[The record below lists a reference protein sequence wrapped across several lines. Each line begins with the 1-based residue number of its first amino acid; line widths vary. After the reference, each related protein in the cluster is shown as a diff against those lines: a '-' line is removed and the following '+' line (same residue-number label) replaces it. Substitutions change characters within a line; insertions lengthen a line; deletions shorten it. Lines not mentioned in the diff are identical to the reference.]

1 MSVPTTESARAVP
14 AAGLRVAGGLVAYR
28 LYDVGYAL
36 DLEQAARLL
45 EGQATGR
52 TRPTRTEGKALIIA
66 QPPLILALGP
76 VALGPVA
83 LPGTPARAA
92 ELSACCYDFGVIS
105 LRLRVAVPEGTA
117 WGELVAAARGLERA
131 DLAGVFG
138 PALSLLTSQL
148 QPAITKPG
156 IAPVAEDYTICRL
169 YGMRRADG
177 APAAPAALDDG
188 ALAELLLGEA
198 RALTEDARR
207 HLLSRRFSYTDQ
219 DLAVLSWDAAL
230 VVEPAQADLDVEFL
244 LEFANAQLLELRV
257 YDAYLDAELPQLYDR
272 ASLARR
278 GPAALLVR
286 RFEHVLA
293 GLHTLVADT
302 TEVVER
308 VENGLKVTND
318 VYLARIY
325 QAALALFRE
334 DAWRL
339 GLARKLQ
346 IFRDTYAMLNDE
358 AQTARGNV
366 LEVIIILLIVIEV
379 VMGLIRH

>member
-1 MSVPTTESARAVP
+1 MTTLLSDQVASVNPALQVGGAV
-14 AAGLRVAGGLVAYR
+14 VAYR
-28 LYDVGYAL
+28 LHDVGYAL
-36 DLEQAARLL
+36 DLERAARLV

-52 TRPTRTEGKALIIA
+52 LRPTRGEAKALVIA
-66 QPPLILALGP
+66 QPPLTLALGA
-76 VALGPVA
+76 VARPDDGRPLGD
-83 LPGTPARAA
+83 
-92 ELSACCYDFGVIS
+92 LSACCYDFGVIS
-105 LRLRVAVPEGTA
+105 LRLRVSLPDQARWPDLLATMRAV
-117 WGELVAAARGLERA
+117 ERT
-131 DLAGVFG
+131 DLSAVFD
-138 PALSLLTSQL
+138 PALTALTHQL
-148 QPAITKPG
+148 QTAIVRPAV
-156 IAPVAEDYTICRL
+156 APVKEDYTICRL
-169 YGMRRADG
+169 TRIAD
-177 APAAPAALDDG
+177 AAGTAVSPGALDDR
-188 ALAELLLGEA
+188 ALVELLLGEP

-207 HLLSRRFSYTDQ
+207 NLLSRRFSYTEQ

-230 VVEPAQADLDVEFL
+230 VVEPAAGDQDVEFL

-286 RFEHVLA
+286 RFENVLA

-366 LEVIIILLIVIEV
+366 LEVIIILLIVTEV
-379 VMGLIRH
+379 ILGLVRH

>member
-1 MSVPTTESARAVP
+1 MTTPVP
-14 AAGLRVAGGLVAYR
+14 AISRLASLRVAGAVISYR

-36 DLEQAARLL
+36 DLEHAARLL

-52 TRPTRTEGKALIIA
+52 PRPTRGEAKALVIS
-66 QPPLILALGP
+66 QPPLTLALGP
-76 VALGPVA
+76 AA
-83 LPGTPARAA
+83 LPGGQAWPGAQM
-92 ELSACCYDFGVIS
+92 SACCYDFGVIS
-105 LRLRVAVPEGTA
+105 LRLRVGLPDHAA
-117 WGELVAAARGLERA
+117 WTDLVSLARSFERA

-138 PALSLLTSQL
+138 PTLAQLASQL
-148 QPAITKPG
+148 APAITRPA
-156 IAPVAEDYTICRL
+156 IAPVSEDYTICRL
-169 YGMRRADG
+169 TAVRDAAGG
-177 APAAPAALDDG
+177 VAAPSALDDV
-188 ALAELLLGEA
+188 ALVELLLGEP

-207 HLLSRRFSYTDQ
+207 NLLSRRFSYTEQ
-219 DLAVLSWDAAL
+219 DLVVLSWDAAL
-230 VVEPAQADLDVEFL
+230 VVEPSAGDQDVEFV

-308 VENGLKVTND
+308 VENGVKVTND

-339 GLARKLQ
+339 GVARKLG

>member
-1 MSVPTTESARAVP
+1 MT
-14 AAGLRVAGGLVAYR
+14 YR

-36 DLEQAARLL
+36 DLEHAARLV

-52 TRPTRTEGKALIIA
+52 SRPTRGEAKALVIA
-66 QPPLILALGP
+66 QPPLTLALGP
-76 VALGPVA
+76 AA
-83 LPGTPARAA
+83 LPGGRAWPAAQM
-92 ELSACCYDFGVIS
+92 SACCYDFGVIS
-105 LRLRVAVPEGTA
+105 LRLRVDLPDGAP
-117 WGELVAAARGLERA
+117 WSDLVGVARALERT
-131 DLAGVFG
+131 DLAAIFG
-138 PALSLLTSQL
+138 PALALLTSQL
-148 QPAITKPG
+148 APAIVRPA

-169 YGMRRADG
+169 VGLRDG
-177 APAAPAALDDG
+177 SGTAVSPTALDDT
-188 ALAELLLGEA
+188 ALVELLLGEP

-207 HLLSRRFSYTDQ
+207 YLLSRRFSYTEQ
-219 DLAVLSWDAAL
+219 DLTVLSWDAAL
-230 VVEPAQADLDVEFL
+230 VIEPSAADQDVEFL

-257 YDAYLDAELPQLYDR
+257 YDAYLDAELPLLYDR

-339 GLARKLQ
+339 GLSRKLG

-379 VMGLIRH
+379 VMGLLRH

>member
-1 MSVPTTESARAVP
+1 MATLVPDPITAPSPST
-14 AAGLRVAGGLVAYR
+14 LLVAGSLVSYR
-28 LYDVGYAL
+28 LFDVGYAL
-36 DLEQAARLL
+36 DLEHAGRLL
-45 EGQATGR
+45 EGLATGR
-52 TRPTRTEGKALIIA
+52 TRPTRGEAKALVIA

-76 VALGPVA
+76 TT
-83 LPGTPARAA
+83 LPGGGPWSAA
-92 ELSACCYDFGVIS
+92 ELSACCFDFGVIS
-105 LRLRVAVPEGTA
+105 LRSRVPVPEGTE
-117 WGELVAAARGLERA
+117 WRDLVRMSRSLERL
-131 DLAGVFG
+131 DLSGVFG
-138 PALSLLTSQL
+138 PALSSLISQL

-156 IAPVAEDYTICRL
+156 VAPVVEDYTICRL
-169 YGMRRADG
+169 TALRRVEEG
-177 APAAPAALDDG
+177 ATAPSALDDA
-188 ALAELLLGEA
+188 ALAELLLGES

-219 DLAVLSWDAAL
+219 DLTVLSWDAAL
-230 VVEPAQADLDVEFL
+230 VAEPVQSDQDVEFL

-257 YDAYLDAELPQLYDR
+257 YDAYLDAELPLLYDR

-278 GPAALLVR
+278 APTALLVR
-286 RFEHVLA
+286 RFEPVLA

-339 GLARKLQ
+339 SLARKLQ
-346 IFRDTYAMLNDE
+346 IFRDTYSMLNDE

>member
-1 MSVPTTESARAVP
+1 MPTTP
-14 AAGLRVAGGLVAYR
+14 LRVTGAVVTYR
-28 LYDVGYAL
+28 LYDIGYAL
-36 DLEQAARLL
+36 DLEHAARLL

-52 TRPTRTEGKALIIA
+52 TRPRRGEAKALVIA
-66 QPPLILALGP
+66 QPPLTLALGP
-76 VALGPVA
+76 VR
-83 LPGTPARAA
+83 LPGEGIRPAA
-92 ELSACCYDFGVIS
+92 EMSACCFDFGVIS
-105 LRLRVAVPEGTA
+105 LRLKVPVPEETPWA
-117 WGELVAAARGLERA
+117 DLLALSRSLERA
-131 DLAGVFG
+131 DLASLFA
-138 PALSLLTSQL
+138 PALALLTSQL
-148 QPAITKPG
+148 RPAIVRPAL
-156 IAPVAEDYTICRL
+156 APVAEDYTICRL
-169 YGMRRADG
+169 IKVCDAQG
-177 APAAPAALDDG
+177 AAIPPSGFDDTALV
-188 ALAELLLGEA
+188 ELLLGEP
-198 RALTEDARR
+198 RTLTEDARR

-219 DLAVLSWDAAL
+219 DLTVLSWDAAL
-230 VVEPAQADLDVEFL
+230 VLEPSAGDQDVEFL

-302 TEVVER
+302 TETVER

-339 GLARKLQ
+339 GLSRKLQ

-379 VMGLIRH
+379 VMGVIRR

>member
-1 MSVPTTESARAVP
+1 VIT
-14 AAGLRVAGGLVAYR
+14 YR

-36 DLEQAARLL
+36 DLERASRLL

-52 TRPTRTEGKALIIA
+52 PRPTRGEAKALVIA
-66 QPPLILALGP
+66 QPPLTL
-76 VALGPVA
+76 ALGPVA
-83 LPGTPARAA
+83 LPGGHAWPAAHM
-92 ELSACCYDFGVIS
+92 SACCYDFGVIS
-105 LRLRVAVPEGTA
+105 LRLRVELRDGAA
-117 WGELVAAARGLERA
+117 WADLVGLARALERA

-138 PALSLLTSQL
+138 PALSQLASQL
-148 QPAITKPG
+148 SPAITRPA
-156 IAPVAEDYTICRL
+156 IAPVSEDYTICRL
-169 YGMRRADG
+169 TGLREGSG
-177 APAAPAALDDG
+177 AAAALSALDDVG
-188 ALAELLLGEA
+188 LVELLLGEP

-207 HLLSRRFSYTDQ
+207 HLLSRRFSYTEH

-230 VVEPAQADLDVEFL
+230 VVEHAAGDQDVEFV

-278 GPAALLVR
+278 GPTALLVR
-286 RFEHVLA
+286 RFENVLA

-308 VENGLKVTND
+308 VENGVKVTND

-325 QAALALFRE
+325 LAALAMFRE

-339 GLARKLQ
+339 GVARKLG

-366 LEVIIILLIVIEV
+366 LEVIIIVLIVIEV

>member
-1 MSVPTTESARAVP
+1 MTTAPPTDPRLAP
-14 AAGLRVAGGLVAYR
+14 LRVAGAVVTYR

-36 DLEQAARLL
+36 DLEHAARLV

-52 TRPTRTEGKALIIA
+52 SRPTRGEAKALVIA
-66 QPPLILALGP
+66 QPPLTLALGP
-76 VALGPVA
+76 AA
-83 LPGTPARAA
+83 LPGNRAWPAAQM
-92 ELSACCYDFGVIS
+92 SACCYDFGVIS
-105 LRLRVAVPEGTA
+105 LRLRVDLPDGAP
-117 WGELVAAARGLERA
+117 WSELVGVARALERA

-138 PALSLLTSQL
+138 PALALLTSQL
-148 QPAITKPG
+148 APAIVRAA

-169 YGMRRADG
+169 VGLRDG
-177 APAAPAALDDG
+177 SGAGVSPTAVDDT
-188 ALAELLLGEA
+188 ALAELLLGEP

-207 HLLSRRFSYTDQ
+207 YLLSRRFSYTEG
-219 DLAVLSWDAAL
+219 DLTVLSWDAAL
-230 VVEPAQADLDVEFL
+230 VIEPSAADQDVEFL

-339 GLARKLQ
+339 GLSRKLG
-346 IFRDTYAMLNDE
+346 IFRDTYSMLNDE

-379 VMGLIRH
+379 VMGLLRH

>member
-1 MSVPTTESARAVP
+1 MSAPIP
-14 AAGLRVAGGLVAYR
+14 AGPRLASLRVAGAVITYR

-36 DLEQAARLL
+36 DLERASRLL

-52 TRPTRTEGKALIIA
+52 PRPTRGEAKALVIA
-66 QPPLILALGP
+66 QPPLTLALGP
-76 VALGPVA
+76 AA
-83 LPGTPARAA
+83 LPGGQAWPAAHM
-92 ELSACCYDFGVIS
+92 SACCYDFGVIS
-105 LRLRVAVPEGTA
+105 LRLRVELPDGAVWA
-117 WGELVAAARGLERA
+117 DLVGLARALDRTE
-131 DLAGVFG
+131 LAGVFG
-138 PALSLLTSQL
+138 PALSQLASQL
-148 QPAITKPG
+148 SPVITRPA
-156 IAPVAEDYTICRL
+156 IAPVSEDYTICRL
-169 YGMRRADG
+169 TGLREGSG
-177 APAAPAALDDG
+177 AAAALSALDDVG
-188 ALAELLLGEA
+188 LVELLLGEP

-207 HLLSRRFSYTDQ
+207 HLLSRRFSYTEH

-230 VVEPAQADLDVEFL
+230 VVEPAAGDQDVEFV

-278 GPAALLVR
+278 GPTALLVR
-286 RFEHVLA
+286 RFENVLA

-308 VENGLKVTND
+308 VENGVKVTND

-325 QAALALFRE
+325 LAALAMFRE

-339 GLARKLQ
+339 GVARKLG

-366 LEVIIILLIVIEV
+366 LEVIIIVLIVIEV

>member
-1 MSVPTTESARAVP
+1 MTSPS
-14 AAGLRVAGGLVAYR
+14 LRVAGAVVAYR

-36 DLEQAARLL
+36 DLEHAARLL
-45 EGQATGR
+45 EGQTTGR
-52 TRPTRTEGKALIIA
+52 TRPTRGEAKALVIA
-66 QPPLILALGP
+66 QPPLTL
-76 VALGPVA
+76 ALGPVA
-83 LPGTPARAA
+83 LPGEGARPA
-92 ELSACCYDFGVIS
+92 EMSACCFDFCVIS
-105 LRLRVAVPEGTA
+105 LRLRVPVPEGTP
-117 WGELVAAARGLERA
+117 WSDLLVIVRSLERV
-131 DLAGVFG
+131 DLSAIFG
-138 PALSLLTSQL
+138 PALALLTSQL
-148 QPAITKPG
+148 QPAIDRPG

-169 YGMRRADG
+169 TRLIDGSTGVVPPSGLAD
-177 APAAPAALDDG
+177 A
-188 ALAELLLGEA
+188 ALAELLLGEP
-198 RALTEDARR
+198 RPLTEDARR
-207 HLLSRRFSYTDQ
+207 HLLSRRFSYTDN
-219 DLAVLSWDAAL
+219 DLTVLSWDTAL
-230 VVEPAQADLDVEFL
+230 VVEPTPGDQDVEFL

-318 VYLARIY
+318 VFLARIY

-379 VMGLIRH
+379 VMGLFGN

>member
-1 MSVPTTESARAVP
+1 MTVHLPDPNPAARAP
-14 AAGLRVAGGLVAYR
+14 AVRIAGAVVTYR

-36 DLEQAARLL
+36 NLEQAARLL

-52 TRPTRTEGKALIIA
+52 SRPTRGEAKALVIA
-66 QPPLILALGP
+66 HPPLTLALGP
-76 VALGPVA
+76 AA
-83 LPGTPARAA
+83 LPAGSGLAA
-92 ELSACCYDFGVIS
+92 EMSAVCFDFGVIS
-105 LRLRVAVPEGTA
+105 LRLRVPVADGTPWPDLLA
-117 WGELVAAARGLERA
+117 LMRSLERS
-131 DLAGVFG
+131 DLTGVFG
-138 PALSLLTSQL
+138 PALAQLCSSLK
-148 QPAITKPG
+148 AAVVRPG
-156 IAPVAEDYTICRL
+156 IAPVVEDYTICRL
-169 YGMRRADG
+169 TSIRGADG
-177 APAAPAALDDG
+177 QPVPPSALDDT
-188 ALAELLLGEA
+188 ALVELLLGEP
-198 RALTEDARR
+198 RTLTEDTRR
-207 HLLSRRFSYTDQ
+207 NLLSRRFSYTDQ
-219 DLAVLSWDAAL
+219 DLTVLSWEAAL
-230 VVEPAQADLDVEFL
+230 VVEPITGDQDVEFL

-257 YDAYLDAELPQLYDR
+257 YDAHLDAELPQLYDR

-278 GPAALLVR
+278 GPGALLVR
-286 RFEHVLA
+286 RFENVLA

-318 VYLARIY
+318 VFLARIY

-366 LEVIIILLIVIEV
+366 LEVIIIVLIVIEV
-379 VMGLIRH
+379 IMGLIHS

>member
-1 MSVPTTESARAVP
+1 MTPQPLELRLAGAVIT
-14 AAGLRVAGGLVAYR
+14 YR
-28 LYDVGYAL
+28 LHDVGYAL
-36 DLEQAARLL
+36 DLEHAGRLV
-45 EGQATGR
+45 ERQATGR
-52 TRPTRTEGKALIIA
+52 PRPTRGEAKALIIA
-66 QPPLILALGP
+66 QPPLTLALGP
-76 VALGPVA
+76 PA
-83 LPGTPARAA
+83 LPGDRPWPAAQM
-92 ELSACCYDFGVIS
+92 SACCYDFGVIS
-105 LRLRVAVPEGTA
+105 LRLRVDLPEGA
-117 WGELVAAARGLERA
+117 SWSELVGVTRALERA

-138 PALSLLTSQL
+138 LALTQLTSQL
-148 QPAITKPG
+148 RPAILRPA

-169 YGMRRADG
+169 VGLGDASG
-177 APAAPAALDDG
+177 ARVPPSVLDDT
-188 ALAELLLGEA
+188 ALVELLLGEP

-207 HLLSRRFSYTDQ
+207 NLLSRRFSYTEQ
-219 DLAVLSWDAAL
+219 DLTVLSWDAAL
-230 VVEPAQADLDVEFL
+230 VVEPSAADQDVEFL

-308 VENGLKVTND
+308 VESGLKVTND
-318 VYLARIY
+318 VFLARIY
-325 QAALALFRE
+325 LAALALFRE

-339 GLARKLQ
+339 GLSRKLG

-366 LEVIIILLIVIEV
+366 LEVIIILLIVTEV
-379 VMGLIRH
+379 VLGLIRH

>member
-1 MSVPTTESARAVP
+1 MTTSPPSNFHPVT
-14 AAGLRVAGGLVAYR
+14 LRVAGAVITYR

-36 DLEQAARLL
+36 DLEHAARLA

-52 TRPTRTEGKALIIA
+52 KRPTRGEAKALVIA
-66 QPPLILALGP
+66 QPPLTLALGP
-76 VALGPVA
+76 AT
-83 LPGTPARAA
+83 LPGERTWPAAQM
-92 ELSACCYDFGVIS
+92 SACCYDFGVIS
-105 LRLRVAVPEGTA
+105 LRLRVELPDGAP
-117 WGELVAAARGLERA
+117 WSELVGVTRALERA

-148 QPAITKPG
+148 SPAIVRPA

-169 YGMRRADG
+169 VGLRDASG
-177 APAAPAALDDG
+177 AGVPPSAVDDAALV
-188 ALAELLLGEA
+188 ELLLGEP

-207 HLLSRRFSYTDQ
+207 NLLSRRFSYTEH

-230 VVEPAQADLDVEFL
+230 VVEPTAADQDVEFL

-257 YDAYLDAELPQLYDR
+257 YDAHLDAELPLLYDR

-318 VYLARIY
+318 VYVARIY

-339 GLARKLQ
+339 GLARKLG

-379 VMGLIRH
+379 VLGLLRH

>member
-1 MSVPTTESARAVP
+1 V
-14 AAGLRVAGGLVAYR
+14 
-28 LYDVGYAL
+28 
-36 DLEQAARLL
+36 
-45 EGQATGR
+45 
-52 TRPTRTEGKALIIA
+52 
-66 QPPLILALGP
+66 
-76 VALGPVA
+76 
-83 LPGTPARAA
+83 
-92 ELSACCYDFGVIS
+92 
-105 LRLRVAVPEGTA
+105 
-117 WGELVAAARGLERA
+117 
-131 DLAGVFG
+131 
-138 PALSLLTSQL
+138 PALSQLTSQL
-148 QPAITKPG
+148 SPAITRPT
-156 IAPVAEDYTICRL
+156 IAPVSEDYTICRL
-169 YGMRRADG
+169 TALRDG
-177 APAAPAALDDG
+177 SGAAPLSALDDA
-188 ALAELLLGEA
+188 ALVELLLGEP

-207 HLLSRRFSYTDQ
+207 NLLSRRFSYTEQ

-230 VVEPAQADLDVEFL
+230 VVEPAAADQDVEFV

-278 GPAALLVR
+278 GHTALLVR
-286 RFEHVLA
+286 RFENVLA

-325 QAALALFRE
+325 QAALTMFRE

-339 GLARKLQ
+339 SLSRKLG

>member
-1 MSVPTTESARAVP
+1 MATLLPDPAPRAGIP
-14 AAGLRVAGGLVAYR
+14 AFRVAGAIVTYR

-36 DLEQAARLL
+36 DLEHAARLM
-45 EGQATGR
+45 EARTTGR
-52 TRPTRTEGKALIIA
+52 SRPTRGEAKALVIA
-66 QPPLILALGP
+66 QPPLTLALGP
-76 VALGPVA
+76 VR
-83 LPGTPARAA
+83 LPGDGAVPGA

-105 LRLRVAVPEGTA
+105 LRLRVALPDGA
-117 WGELVAAARGLERA
+117 SWPELVALTRSLERA

-138 PALSLLTSQL
+138 PSLALLTSQL
-148 QPAITKPG
+148 RPAIVRPA

-169 YGMRRADG
+169 TGLRDAADG
-177 APAAPAALDDG
+177 PVTPGVLDDT
-188 ALAELLLGEA
+188 ALAELLLGES
-198 RALTEDARR
+198 RPLTEDARR
-207 HLLSRRFSYTDQ
+207 FLLSRRFSYTDQ
-219 DLAVLSWDAAL
+219 DLTVLSWDAAL
-230 VVEPAQADLDVEFL
+230 VVESQPGDQDVEFL

>member
-1 MSVPTTESARAVP
+1 MATLLPDP
-14 AAGLRVAGGLVAYR
+14 APCAGIPAFRVAGAIVTYR

-36 DLEQAARLL
+36 DLEHAARLM
-45 EGQATGR
+45 EARTTGR
-52 TRPTRTEGKALIIA
+52 SRPTRGEAKALVIA
-66 QPPLILALGP
+66 QPPLTLALGP
-76 VALGPVA
+76 VR
-83 LPGTPARAA
+83 LPGDGAVPGA
-92 ELSACCYDFGVIS
+92 EMTACCYDFGVVS
-105 LRLRVAVPEGTA
+105 LRLRVALPDGA
-117 WGELVAAARGLERA
+117 SWPELVALTRSLERA

-138 PALSLLTSQL
+138 PSLALLTSQL
-148 QPAITKPG
+148 RPAIVRAA
-156 IAPVAEDYTICRL
+156 IAPVAEEYTICRL
-169 YGMRRADG
+169 TGLRDAADG
-177 APAAPAALDDG
+177 AVTPGVLDDT
-188 ALAELLLGEA
+188 ALAELLLGES
-198 RALTEDARR
+198 RPLTEDARR
-207 HLLSRRFSYTDQ
+207 FLLSRRFSYTDQ
-219 DLAVLSWDAAL
+219 DLTVLSWDAAL
-230 VVEPAQADLDVEFL
+230 VVESQPGDQDVEFL

-257 YDAYLDAELPQLYDR
+257 YDAYLDAELPRLYDR

-293 GLHTLVADT
+293 ELHTLVADT

>member
-1 MSVPTTESARAVP
+1 MSTTLSGDSRPDSLKVSGAVIT
-14 AAGLRVAGGLVAYR
+14 YR

-36 DLEQAARLL
+36 DLEHAGRLL

-52 TRPTRTEGKALIIA
+52 TRPTRGEAKALVIA
-66 QPPLILALGP
+66 QPPLTLALGP
-76 VALGPVA
+76 VP
-83 LPGTPARAA
+83 LPGNATGRPAQM
-92 ELSACCYDFGVIS
+92 SACCYDFGVVS
-105 LRLRVAVPEGTA
+105 LRLRLDLADGSS
-117 WGELVAAARGLERA
+117 WGELVGVARALERA
-131 DLAGVFG
+131 DLASIFG
-138 PALSLLTSQL
+138 PALSQLVSQL
-148 QPAITKPG
+148 SPAILRPA

-169 YGMRRADG
+169 VRLCDASG
-177 APAAPAALDDG
+177 ATVAPSAIDEG
-188 ALAELLLGEA
+188 ALAGLLLGEP
-198 RALTEDARR
+198 RPLSEDARR
-207 HLLSRRFSYTDQ
+207 TLLSRRFSYTEQ
-219 DLAVLSWDAAL
+219 DLTVLSWDAAL
-230 VVEPAQADLDVEFL
+230 VVEPSGADQDVEFL

-257 YDAYLDAELPQLYDR
+257 YDAYLDAELPLLYDR

-339 GLARKLQ
+339 GLSRKLG

-358 AQTARGNV
+358 AQTTRGNM

>member
-1 MSVPTTESARAVP
+1 MATLLPGP
-14 AAGLRVAGGLVAYR
+14 AAAASGAQLCVAGAVITYR

-36 DLEQAARLL
+36 DLEHAARLL

-52 TRPTRTEGKALIIA
+52 PRPRRGEAKALVIA
-66 QPPLILALGP
+66 QPPLTLALGP
-76 VALGPVA
+76 VTI
-83 LPGTPARAA
+83 PGDGARAPA
-92 ELSACCYDFGVIS
+92 EMSACCFDFGVIS
-105 LRLRVAVPEGTA
+105 LRLRVPVPDGTA
-117 WGELVAAARGLERA
+117 WTELLALTRSLERT

-138 PALSLLTSQL
+138 PSLSLLAAQL
-148 QPAITKPG
+148 QPAIVRPG

-169 YGMRRADG
+169 VQLRDERGG
-177 APAAPAALDDG
+177 AVPPSGLEDA
-188 ALAELLLGEA
+188 ALAELLLGEP

-207 HLLSRRFSYTDQ
+207 HLLSRRFSYTEH

-230 VVEPAQADLDVEFL
+230 VVEPSVGDEDVEFL

>member
-1 MSVPTTESARAVP
+1 MTASLPDP
-14 AAGLRVAGGLVAYR
+14 AAPTVTAALYVAGAVVAYR
-28 LYDVGYAL
+28 LHDVGYAL
-36 DLEQAARLL
+36 DLERAARLV
-45 EGQATGR
+45 ERQATGR
-52 TRPTRTEGKALIIA
+52 LRPTRGEAKALVIA
-66 QPPLILALGP
+66 QPPLTLALGP
-76 VALGPVA
+76 ALRPDGGGP
-83 LPGTPARAA
+83 LG

-105 LRLRVAVPEGTA
+105 LRLRVALHEGA
-117 WGELVAAARGLERA
+117 CWADLLAVMRSLERT
-131 DLAGVFG
+131 DLSAVFG
-138 PALSLLTSQL
+138 PALSALTLQL
-148 QPAITKPG
+148 QPAIVRPAV
-156 IAPVAEDYTICRL
+156 APVVEDYTICRL
-169 YGMRRADG
+169 TRLADG
-177 APAAPAALDDG
+177 AGASVPPSGLDDR
-188 ALAELLLGEA
+188 ALVELLLGEP
-198 RALTEDARR
+198 RVLTEDARR
-207 HLLSRRFSYTDQ
+207 NLLSRRFSYTEQ

-230 VVEPAQADLDVEFL
+230 VVEPATSDQDVEFL

-278 GPAALLVR
+278 GPAAILVR
-286 RFEHVLA
+286 RFENVLA

-366 LEVIIILLIVIEV
+366 LEVIIILLIVTEV
-379 VMGLIRH
+379 ILGLVRH

>member
-1 MSVPTTESARAVP
+1 MTTALPDATAAP
-14 AAGLRVAGGLVAYR
+14 AAPLAVAGAVVTYR
-28 LYDVGYAL
+28 LHDVGYAL
-36 DLEQAARLL
+36 DLERAARLL

-52 TRPTRTEGKALIIA
+52 SRPTRGEAKALVIA
-66 QPPLILALGP
+66 QPPLTLALGA
-76 VALGPVA
+76 VK
-83 LPGTPARAA
+83 LPGDAAWPAA
-92 ELSACCYDFGVIS
+92 EMSACCYDFGVIS
-105 LRLRVAVPEGTA
+105 LRLRVALPEGTP
-117 WGELVAAARGLERA
+117 WPAAVSLMRALERT

-138 PALSLLTSQL
+138 PTLSQL
-148 QPAITKPG
+148 TAQLAPAIVRPA

-169 YGMRRADG
+169 TRLADARG
-177 APAAPAALDDG
+177 RPVSPGALDDG
-188 ALAELLLGEA
+188 ALAELLLGEP
-198 RALTEDARR
+198 RPLTDDARR
-207 HLLSRRFSYTDQ
+207 HLLSRRFGYTEH
-219 DLAVLSWDAAL
+219 DLTVLSWDAAL
-230 VVEPAQADLDVEFL
+230 VVEPQAADQDVEFL

-339 GLARKLQ
+339 GLARKLG

-379 VMGLIRH
+379 VMGLLGH

>member
-1 MSVPTTESARAVP
+1 MTSLLPDPSARTPTHA
-14 AAGLRVAGGLVAYR
+14 LRVAGAVVTYR
-28 LYDVGYAL
+28 LHDVGYAL
-36 DLEQAARLL
+36 DLERAARLL
-45 EGQATGR
+45 EGQAMGR
-52 TRPTRTEGKALIIA
+52 ARPTRGEAKALVIA
-66 QPPLILALGP
+66 QPPLTLALGP
-76 VALGPVA
+76 VV
-83 LPGTPARAA
+83 LPGDHAWPPA
-92 ELSACCYDFGVIS
+92 EMSAVCFDFGVIS
-105 LRLRVAVPEGTA
+105 LRLRSGVPDGTA
-117 WGELVAAARGLERA
+117 WPDLVALMRSLERA
-131 DLAGVFG
+131 DLASVFG
-138 PALSLLTSQL
+138 PALKSLTSQL
-148 QPAITKPG
+148 QSAIVRPG

-169 YGMRRADG
+169 VRLCDTAG
-177 APAAPAALDDG
+177 AAVPPSGLDDP
-188 ALAELLLGEA
+188 ALVELLLGEP
-198 RALTEDARR
+198 RALSEDARR
-207 HLLSRRFSYTDQ
+207 NLLSRRFSYTEH

-230 VVEPAQADLDVEFL
+230 VVEPAAGDQDVEFL

-358 AQTARGNV
+358 AQTARGNM

>member
-1 MSVPTTESARAVP
+1 MTTPTPAVP
-14 AAGLRVAGGLVAYR
+14 RLASLRATGAVITYR

-36 DLEQAARLL
+36 DLERAARLL

-52 TRPTRTEGKALIIA
+52 PRPTRGEAKALVIV
-66 QPPLILALGP
+66 QPPLTL
-76 VALGPVA
+76 ALGPVA
-83 LPGTPARAA
+83 LPGGQAWPAAHM
-92 ELSACCYDFGVIS
+92 SACCYDFGVIS
-105 LRLRVAVPEGTA
+105 LRLRVDLPDGEA
-117 WGELVAAARGLERA
+117 WAGFVGLARAFERA

-138 PALSLLTSQL
+138 PALAQLASQL
-148 QPAITKPG
+148 APAITRPA
-156 IAPVAEDYTICRL
+156 IAPVSEDYTICRL
-169 YGMRRADG
+169 TALRDASGTA
-177 APAAPAALDDG
+177 AAPSALDDV
-188 ALAELLLGEA
+188 ALVELLLGEP
-198 RALTEDARR
+198 RALSEDARR
-207 HLLSRRFSYTDQ
+207 HLLSRRFSYTER

-230 VVEPAQADLDVEFL
+230 VVEPAAGDQDVEFV

-308 VENGLKVTND
+308 VENGVKVTND

-325 QAALALFRE
+325 QAALAMFRE

-339 GLARKLQ
+339 GVARKLG

-366 LEVIIILLIVIEV
+366 LEVIIIFLIVIEV

>member
-1 MSVPTTESARAVP
+1 MTTIQPDP
-14 AAGLRVAGGLVAYR
+14 AASTPTAALNVSGAVVAYR
-28 LYDVGYAL
+28 LHDVGYAL
-36 DLEQAARLL
+36 DLEKVSRLV

-52 TRPTRTEGKALIIA
+52 LRPTRGEAKALVIA
-66 QPPLILALGP
+66 QPPLTLALGA
-76 VALGPVA
+76 ALRPDD
-83 LPGTPARAA
+83 GTPLG

-105 LRLRVAVPEGTA
+105 LRLRVTLPEPAQWRDLLTIM
-117 WGELVAAARGLERA
+117 RSLERT
-131 DLAGVFG
+131 DLASVFG
-138 PALSLLTSQL
+138 RALSALTHQI
-148 QPAITKPG
+148 QPAIVRPAV
-156 IAPVAEDYTICRL
+156 APVVEDYTICRL
-169 YGMRRADG
+169 TRLTDATG
-177 APAAPAALDDG
+177 AAVPPSGLDDR
-188 ALAELLLGEA
+188 ALVELLLGEP

-207 HLLSRRFSYTDQ
+207 NLISRRFSYTEQ

-230 VVEPAQADLDVEFL
+230 VVEPTAGDQDVEFL

-286 RFEHVLA
+286 RFENVLA

-366 LEVIIILLIVIEV
+366 LEVIIILLIVTEV
-379 VMGLIRH
+379 ILGLVRH

>member
-1 MSVPTTESARAVP
+1 MATPT
-14 AAGLRVAGGLVAYR
+14 AGLMPGSEAAPTLCVDGAIVVYR
-28 LYDVGYAL
+28 QYDVGYAL
-36 DLEQAARLL
+36 DLEHATRLIEL
-45 EGQATGR
+45 PLASR
-52 TRPTRTEGKALIIA
+52 TRPTRGEARALVIA
-66 QPPLILALGP
+66 QPPLTFPLGP
-76 VALGPVA
+76 AS
-83 LPGTPARAA
+83 LPDGDPWPGL
-92 ELSACCYDFGVIS
+92 ELSACCYDFGVVS
-105 LRLRVAVPEGTA
+105 LRLRAPLADGLPWPA
-117 WGELVAAARGLERA
+117 LLALARRLERA
-131 DLAGVFG
+131 DLTGAVFG
-138 PALSLLTSQL
+138 PALTGLSAQL
-148 QPAITKPG
+148 RPAIVRPL
-156 IAPVAEDYTICRL
+156 IAPVIEEYTVCRL
-169 YGMRRADG
+169 TRLADADG
-177 APAAPAALDDG
+177 RALSPTVVDDS
-188 ALAELLLGEA
+188 ALAGLLLGEP
-198 RALTEDARR
+198 RPLTEDARR
-207 HLLSRRFSYTDQ
+207 ALLSRRFSYTDQ

-230 VVEPAQADLDVEFL
+230 VVEPQVADQDVEFL

-325 QAALALFRE
+325 QAALAVFRE

-339 GLARKLQ
+339 GLTRKLQ

-366 LEVIIILLIVIEV
+366 LEVVIILLIVIEV
-379 VMGLIRH
+379 VMGLVRA

>member
-1 MSVPTTESARAVP
+1 MPLSAFEPRLAGAVIT
-14 AAGLRVAGGLVAYR
+14 YR
-28 LYDVGYAL
+28 LYDIGYAL
-36 DLEQAARLL
+36 DLEHAARLL

-52 TRPTRTEGKALIIA
+52 PRPMRGEAKALVIA
-66 QPPLILALGP
+66 QPPLTLDLGP
-76 VALGPVA
+76 AV
-83 LPGTPARAA
+83 LPDTLRWPAVRM
-92 ELSACCYDFGVIS
+92 SACCYDFGVIS
-105 LRLRVAVPEGTA
+105 LRLRVDLAEGTP
-117 WGELVAAARGLERA
+117 WSELVGTMRALDRA
-131 DLAGVFG
+131 DLADVFG
-138 PALSLLTSQL
+138 PALSHLTSQL
-148 QPAITKPG
+148 RPAITRPA

-169 YGMRRADG
+169 LALHGNAG
-177 APAAPAALDDG
+177 AAVPPGAIDDS
-188 ALAELLLGEA
+188 ALADLLLGEP
-198 RALTEDARR
+198 RALSEDARCN
-207 HLLSRRFSYTDQ
+207 LLSRRFSYTEQ
-219 DLAVLSWDAAL
+219 DLVVLSWDAAL
-230 VVEPAQADLDVEFL
+230 VVEPSVADQDVEFM

-286 RFEHVLA
+286 RFEHLLA
-293 GLHTLVADT
+293 GLHALVADT

-325 QAALALFRE
+325 HAALALFRE

-339 GLARKLQ
+339 GLSRKLG

-366 LEVIIILLIVIEV
+366 LELIIILLIVTEV
-379 VMGLIRH
+379 VLGLVRR

>member
-1 MSVPTTESARAVP
+1 MATLVSDPITARSP
-14 AAGLRVAGGLVAYR
+14 STLLVAGSLVSYR

-36 DLEQAARLL
+36 DLERAGRLL
-45 EGQATGR
+45 EGLATGR
-52 TRPTRTEGKALIIA
+52 TRPTRSEAKALVIA

-76 VALGPVA
+76 TS
-83 LPGTPARAA
+83 LPGDGSRSAA
-92 ELSACCYDFGVIS
+92 ELSACCFDFGVIS
-105 LRLRVAVPEGTA
+105 LRLRVPVLEGTP
-117 WGELVAAARGLERA
+117 WKDLVGMARMLERI
-131 DLAGVFG
+131 DLTGVFG
-138 PALSLLTSQL
+138 PALASLTSQL

-156 IAPVAEDYTICRL
+156 VAPVVEEYTICRL
-169 YGMRRADG
+169 TALQRVEGG
-177 APAAPAALDDG
+177 ATAPGALDDA
-188 ALAELLLGEA
+188 ALAELLLGES

-219 DLAVLSWDAAL
+219 DLTVLSWDAAL
-230 VVEPAQADLDVEFL
+230 VVEPVQPDQDVEFL

-257 YDAYLDAELPQLYDR
+257 YDAYLDAELPLLYDR

-278 GPAALLVR
+278 GPTALLVR

-339 GLARKLQ
+339 SLARKLQ

-366 LEVIIILLIVIEV
+366 LEVIIILLIVTEV
-379 VMGLIRH
+379 ILGLVRH

>member
-1 MSVPTTESARAVP
+1 
-14 AAGLRVAGGLVAYR
+14 VAGAVITYR

-36 DLEQAARLL
+36 DLERAARLL

-52 TRPTRTEGKALIIA
+52 PRPTRGEAKALVIA
-66 QPPLILALGP
+66 QPPLTL
-76 VALGPVA
+76 ALGPVA
-83 LPGTPARAA
+83 LPGAEPWPAAQM
-92 ELSACCYDFGVIS
+92 SACCYDFGVIS
-105 LRLRVAVPEGTA
+105 LRLRVDLPDGTP
-117 WGELVAAARGLERA
+117 WMDLVGLARALERA
-131 DLAGVFG
+131 DLAGVFA
-138 PALSLLTSQL
+138 PALAQLASQL
-148 QPAITKPG
+148 APAITRPA
-156 IAPVAEDYTICRL
+156 IAPVSEDYTISRL
-169 YGMRRADG
+169 TALREASG
-177 APAAPAALDDG
+177 AAAAPSALDDV
-188 ALAELLLGEA
+188 ALVELLLGEP
-198 RALTEDARR
+198 RVLTEDARR
-207 HLLSRRFSYTDQ
+207 NLLSRRFSYTEH

-230 VVEPAQADLDVEFL
+230 VVEPAAGDQDVEFV

-278 GPAALLVR
+278 SPAALLVR

-293 GLHTLVADT
+293 ALHTLVADT

-325 QAALALFRE
+325 QAALAMFRE

-339 GLARKLQ
+339 GVARKLG